1 MQTLKFIHL
10 ANHQSTNIGNGAL
23 IHGTERVLRED
34 LGCPIEFLPE
44 PWDEYTYSK
53 GRKKFDA
60 TFVDLVNQQSDALLV
75 NGAVTLN
82 GVAKYKNTGSRFD
95 LPLELWAKITKPIVF
110 YGISYRFWPGQVY
123 HHLDKLRQTVDYAL
137 ACPRI
142 LLGVRNDGTKQWLE
156 KLLGFGSDKIIS
168 VPDPAVHVP
177 THVGA
182 WHPEL
187 AEGKVNIVLSL
198 NNEDDAQRF
207 GSDAAPAPCNARPSL
222 WQRLI
227 GKQNQ
232 QPSPVPPVSRK
243 RQFLQALAQA
253 LDAFAAAHDVNLIL
267 CIHSHEDYTIAGEF
281 VGLCSP
287 RFQTQS
293 IVSRGQ
299 MKLSQ
304 TSYFYDLYAR
314 ADLALSMRVHSMSP
328 AVGLGTPLIALT
340 SQKRMT
346 DFLLDSGLAEFGLDI
361 GDPQFSAKL
370 TARLQ
375 ELHANAAAARAQLR
389 AAQAKLR
396 ERTRVINQR
405 IATLLNLNP
414 NVLERKDHHTW
425 KLSPSA
431 IAV

>member
-1 MQTLKFIHL
+1 MPALKFVHL

-34 LGCPIEFLPE
+34 LGCPVEFLPE

-60 TFVDLVNQQSDALLV
+60 AFVNLVNQQSDALLV

-82 GVAKYKNTGSRFD
+82 GVAKYTNTGSRFD
-95 LPLELWAKITKPIVF
+95 LPLELWTKIAKPIIF

-123 HHLDKLRQTVDYAL
+123 HHIHKLRETVEYVL
-137 ACPRI
+137 ARPNI
-142 LLGVRNDGTKQWLE
+142 VFGVRNDGTKSWLE
-156 KLLGFGSDKIIS
+156 ALLGFGSDKIIS

-177 THVGA
+177 VQDGA

-187 AEGKVNIVLSL
+187 ADGKINIVLSL
-198 NNEDDAQRF
+198 NNEDDALRF
-207 GSDAAPAPCNARPSL
+207 GSEPAPAPRTKPATL
-222 WQRLI
+222 WQRLK
-227 GKQNQ
+227 GKRNE
-232 QPSPVPPVSRK
+232 QPPAAPVSRK
-243 RQFLQALAQA
+243 RQFLHGLAQA
-253 LDAFAAAHDVNLIL
+253 LDAFASAHEVNLIL

-281 VGLCSP
+281 VALCSP
-287 RFQTQS
+287 RLQTQA

-299 MKLSQ
+299 LKLSQ
-304 TSYFYDLYAR
+304 TEYFYDLYAR

-346 DFLLDSGLAEFGLDI
+346 DFLADSGIPEFGLDI
-361 GDPQFSAKL
+361 GAADFSARL
-370 TARLQ
+370 IARLH
-375 ELHANAAAARAQLR
+375 ELHADPDGARARLR
-389 AAQAKLR
+389 AVSAALR
-396 ERTRVINQR
+396 ERTRVVNQR
-405 IATLLNLNP
+405 IASLLNLNP
-414 NVLERKDHHTW
+414 IVHERKDNHAW

-431 IAV
+431 LAG